1 MKSSSLSFCTR
12 WVVRVL
18 CAASC
23 AVSHSIR
30 LHRTRACSRSQQG
43 ETFSI
48 SAAVNI
54 LSLFINSHFVN
65 PFSLI
70 SVKLIPFWL
79 YGCAAAMRINKPFR
93 LSFFSLCVLLGI
105 IYIYIW
111 VCVVTTDV
119 RQIYKMWIEGF
130 REIVPRT
137 CASNSHRDF

>member
-1 MKSSSLSFCTR
+1 M
-12 WVVRVL
+12 L
-18 CAASC
+18 CAASG

-105 IYIYIW
+105 IYIW

-119 RQIYKMWIEGF
+119 RQIYKMRIEEF
-130 REIVPRT
+130 REIVSRT